1 MFKDELV
8 HYVGK
13 NEESNTRKRSQF
25 CSAGC
30 AYVALVDTQWRRH

>member
-13 NEESNTRKRSQF
+13 NDESNKRSQF